1 MSALILAIRQH
12 VAPKSFGM
20 FPQGGE
26 DMGLEDGASGLAA
39 VAMNDF
45 QRKVAV
51 PNTFANRLVEL
62 CQCLGNRLAAM
73 CEIDDQRFP
82 GPGANEIRIA
92 FRAGGGWV
100 TVG

>member
-12 VAPKSFGM
+12 AAPKSFGM

-26 DMGLEDGASGLAA
+26 DVGLEDGTSGPTA

-45 QRKVAV
+45 QRWMAV
-51 PNTFANRLVEL
+51 PNTFAHRLVEL
-62 CQCLGNRLAAM
+62 CQRLRNRLAAM
-73 CEIDDQRFP
+73 REIDDQRFP
-82 GPGANEIRIA
+82 GPGAHKIRIA
-92 FRAGGGWV
+92 LRAGGGWV